1 MNFFLRKPK
10 QTLADI
16 MTLLAGM
23 IILISFRFNC
33 DYEEKTLHYWVLVK
47 TVCVV

>member
-1 MNFFLRKPK
+1 MNFFLSKPK